1 MSYNNTHNGDSAAAQ
16 HAIAVSRV
24 VWDWVVA
31 PGWLLGT
38 TNPSV
43 ALSTTP
49 EDIDRASVA
58 LYRVAGGLFPL
69 VPRACAFVG
78 RMFPRVSR
86 YTRLRCAACAPA
98 PSCITWIKSHL
109 SADCGMMPMMVASR
123 KKKECVAVLT
133 GLLCCGHVDLAV
145 GLVNGTP
152 TWSHYK
158 CGVTWPGAPG
168 SPGDADMK
176 EDIKGCNWYNSRLC
190 QSSDTPLESVKWIV
204 GWLGMREPW
213 HLVQL
218 AVTAIVCGNV
228 PVAQWLVMEFGLERV
243 LTGTNGVASLC
254 ARSKS
259 PILLKWWLENFS
271 LPDGEDKKEVLRY
284 LVCNE
289 FSSIELCQWVKKQLE
304 IKSDVTLSDL
314 DWPNNPQCLRWAIE
328 EFSLS
333 LTEDFLNRA
342 CQFCCDLEVVKWMV
356 IHKSVTPTPETCLGA
371 CCCRKENLEVVKW
384 LSQRVA
390 LSPRDHQ
397 VSLLWALSCSNTDT
411 ADWLDSTFHVM
422 NVVNSTPGS
431 AGSLFT
437 KMLRNIRGDSHL
449 HGVQWFL
456 QHVDVTQLQESSA
469 AREAILETRN
479 VEAVFLVLKAC
490 HISLQDNTEVRRHVL
505 QTALRSGSMSDVRRL
520 QSLVTLSADD
530 IKCTRVNGTSSKTV
544 KWVVSQVGVE
554 YFKEQGIHTVILDSC
569 IDRRKSHCL
578 IWLME
583 TWGLQLH
590 EIFRTVERMPLPWNI
605 DLNTWKLII
614 NKFSPTQEEAMAEA
628 RFVEVVTSQPAITEW
643 SITRFSLSQ
652 TQVMEYISKLD
663 YIPSLVR
670 VWLACHNL

>member
-1 MSYNNTHNGDSAAAQ
+1 
-16 HAIAVSRV
+16 
-24 VWDWVVA
+24 
-31 PGWLLGT
+31 
-38 TNPSV
+38 
-43 ALSTTP
+43 
-49 EDIDRASVA
+49 
-58 LYRVAGGLFPL
+58 
-69 VPRACAFVG
+69 
-78 RMFPRVSR
+78 
-86 YTRLRCAACAPA
+86 
-98 PSCITWIKSHL
+98 
-109 SADCGMMPMMVASR
+109 
-123 KKKECVAVLT
+123 
-133 GLLCCGHVDLAV
+133 
-145 GLVNGTP
+145 
-152 TWSHYK
+152 
-158 CGVTWPGAPG
+158 
-168 SPGDADMK
+168 
-176 EDIKGCNWYNSRLC
+176 
-190 QSSDTPLESVKWIV
+190 
-204 GWLGMREPW
+204 
-213 HLVQL
+213 
-218 AVTAIVCGNV
+218 
-228 PVAQWLVMEFGLERV
+228 MEFGLERV
-243 LTGTNGVASLC
+243 LTGTNGACFNVASLC

-271 LPDGEDKKEVLRY
+271 LPDGEDKKEVLRF

-314 DWPNNPQCLRWAIE
+314 DWSNNPQCLRWAIE

-333 LTEDFLNRA
+333 LTEDFLNCA

-371 CCCRKENLEVVKW
+371 CCCRKENLELVKW

-397 VSLLWALSCSNTDT
+397 VSLQLALSCSNTDT

-422 NVVNSTPGS
+422 KVVNSTPGS

-490 HISLQDNTEVRRHVL
+490 RISLQDNTEVRRHVL

-530 IKCTRVNGTSSKTV
+530 IKCSRVNGTSSKTV

-554 YFKEQGIHTVILDSC
+554 YFKEQGIHT
-569 IDRRKSHCL
+569 
-578 IWLME
+578 
-583 TWGLQLH
+583 
-590 EIFRTVERMPLPWNI
+590 
-605 DLNTWKLII
+605 LII

-652 TQVMEYISKLD
+652 TQVMESISKLD

-670 VWLACHNL
+670 QLKDCPPRTLELGGGEKTGEGCGHETDPSLESREVNGENCVPVEWLEHNNPVAENLEDEPTLCCEPTL